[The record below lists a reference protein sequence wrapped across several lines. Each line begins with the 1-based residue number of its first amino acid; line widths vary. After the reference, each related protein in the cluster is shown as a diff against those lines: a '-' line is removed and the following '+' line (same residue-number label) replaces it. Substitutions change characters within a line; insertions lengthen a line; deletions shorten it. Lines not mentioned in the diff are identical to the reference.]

1 MAKPSSN
8 PTRPLEN
15 SPFIGGFPITT
26 PFFKRGSK
34 DVKKCHVCFSQDFSG
49 TFLCSDPTYR
59 TKNSSSSAESQPFSP
74 VFGRQFPL
82 STRGWLARL
91 VLGVGWDWSRWLG
104 MSCFFRLLHP
114 EMMLG
119 TKWCDWVP
127 SKISAGGSQKNCFQG
142 TTWKA
147 KAEADDYSHPSWSPG
162 FDFPSWGGLTTT
174 GGTLWEVGSW
184 IIPTKWGPR
193 LR

>member
-1 MAKPSSN
+1 MA
-8 PTRPLEN
+8 
-15 SPFIGGFPITT
+15 IGKSTVHWGVPITT
-26 PFFKRGSK
+26 PFFKRGCEKMPRLFLPGFFWDISLLRSH
-34 DVKKCHVCFSQDFSG
+34 VSNKKKLLQLKRRVSAVFA
-49 TFLCSDPTYR
+49 R
-59 TKNSSSSAESQPFSP
+59 TTVSMVNAGVARSA
-74 VFGRQFPL
+74 R
-82 STRGWLARL
+82 
-91 VLGVGWDWSRWLG
+91 LGVGWGWSRWLV
-104 MSCFFRLLHP
+104 MSCFFWPFASRNDAGNKMMRL
-114 EMMLG
+114 G
-119 TKWCDWVP
+119 A
-127 SKISAGGSQKNCFQG
+127 KIFSAGGSLKNCFQG